1 MLQDHCLGDRQ
12 LYALITERLTG
23 CNMLEIVQENA
34 PPHKKWEA
42 LEERRDRIGEI
53 DQEIIRLIAE
63 RMEVSAEIGAL
74 KKQLHLNVR
83 DQQVEQRVLAKATR
97 LAERYHVD
105 PELTKSLINLLIA
118 YSLRRQG
125 YAGHFDLGRW

>member
-1 MLQDHCLGDRQ
+1 
-12 LYALITERLTG
+12 
-23 CNMLEIVQENA
+23 MLEIVQENGQ
-34 PPHKKWEA
+34 PNQGWQA

-74 KKQLHLNVR
+74 KKKLGLNVR
-83 DQQVEQRVLAKATR
+83 DRQVEQRVLNKATR

-105 PELTKSLINLLIA
+105 PELTKNLMNLLIA

-125 YAGHFDLGRW
+125 YMGHFDLGRW